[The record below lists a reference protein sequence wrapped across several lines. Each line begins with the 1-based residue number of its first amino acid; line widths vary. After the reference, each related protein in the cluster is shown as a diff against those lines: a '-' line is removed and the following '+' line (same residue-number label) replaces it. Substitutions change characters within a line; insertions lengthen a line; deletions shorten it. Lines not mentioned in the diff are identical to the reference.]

1 MNNVLAIYTQ
11 NTLVRDIDRE
21 IDMVCKYMPKLQD
34 ALDTRREHVL
44 SADHFNK
51 ESIVIRS
58 VTQNTSNDSSI
69 ANNIKTLKEKYDLS
83 KLLDEYVYRPADKYG
98 EAFVYIVPYKRAIE
112 TLIRAQYNGMGNTN
126 ADVAGHVAQEAF
138 IESAVNDYVKT
149 EPPK

>member
-58 VTQNTSNDSSI
+58 VTQNSSDDSSI

-83 KLLDEYVYRPADKYG
+83 KLLDEDVYRPADKYG

-112 TLIRAQYNGMGNTN
+112 TLISCLLYTSPSPRDTR
-126 ADVAGHVAQEAF
+126 
-138 IESAVNDYVKT
+138 
-149 EPPK
+149 